1 MLIFLDKFITSYL
14 PDLLLFYT
22 YCYWLTHIFFFF
34 AFSRMIE
41 FVATQRLADLFGVST
56 AKNHKVDVLS
66 KQTVTVEVMRK
77 YITIFFLA

>member
-1 MLIFLDKFITSYL
+1 MLIFLDKFITSFL

-22 YCYWLTHIFFFF
+22 YCYWLTHIFFV
-34 AFSRMIE
+34 FSRMIE

-77 YITIFFLA
+77 YIIIFFLT